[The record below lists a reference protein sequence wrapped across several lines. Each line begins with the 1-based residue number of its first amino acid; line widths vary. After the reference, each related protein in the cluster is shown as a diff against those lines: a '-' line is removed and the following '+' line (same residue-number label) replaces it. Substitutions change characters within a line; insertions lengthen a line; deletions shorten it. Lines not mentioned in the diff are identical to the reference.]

1 MEPDPRLI
9 ESFLDVARVEGLSG
23 RERAVADHV
32 ARRLADLG
40 YEPELEPAPA
50 GGECGNLVCRVGGG
64 GERVLS
70 AHLDTARS
78 TAGVVPRMH
87 DDRITSDGT
96 TVLGVDNRV
105 GVALLLHL
113 LEAVAHSD
121 ADAQPFTAVF
131 MVREE
136 TDLAGSLNLEL
147 DPAWRE
153 AFVLDSSL
161 RPGHVIH
168 SSYGAKS
175 FQVIVHGKPAHAG
188 IAPERGVDA
197 IRCAAEAISALPLG
211 RIDAT
216 TTANVGLISGG
227 VSVNTVPD
235 RVDLEGE
242 VRARE
247 ERRIETLIDDARAS
261 FELAVRRF
269 DARLD
274 FATRWDFRPF
284 DVPEDSETFERA
296 RHAVE
301 GAGLEIVPACSP
313 GGSDANSLNAR
324 GLPALN
330 FGIGAQNPHANDEF
344 ILLEDLAAAYEI
356 AKGLVR

>member
-9 ESFLDVARVEGLSG
+9 DTFLDVARVEGLSG
-23 RERAVADHV
+23 RETAVADHV
-32 ARRLADLG
+32 ARRLAALG

-50 GGECGNLVCRVGGG
+50 GGACGNLVCRVKGG

-78 TAGVVPRMH
+78 TAGVVPQMH

-113 LEAVAHSD
+113 LEAVTRPDVCAE
-121 ADAQPFTAVF
+121 PFTAVF

-136 TDLAGSLNLEL
+136 TDLAGSMNLRL

-175 FQVIVHGKPAHAG
+175 FQAIVHGRPAHAG

-197 IRCAAEAISALPLG
+197 IRCAAEAITAIPLG
-211 RIDAT
+211 RIDET
-216 TTANVGLISGG
+216 TTANVGLINGG

-235 RVDLEGE
+235 RVELEGE

-247 ERRIETLIDDARAS
+247 ESRIEALLDDARAS
-261 FELAVRRF
+261 FEMAVRRF
-269 DARLD
+269 GARLD
-274 FATRWDFRPF
+274 FASRWDFRPF
-284 DVPEDSETFERA
+284 EVSVESETFKRA
-296 RHAVE
+296 RRAVE
-301 GAGLEIVPACSP
+301 GAGVELVAAVSP

-356 AKGLVR
+356 AKGLVT